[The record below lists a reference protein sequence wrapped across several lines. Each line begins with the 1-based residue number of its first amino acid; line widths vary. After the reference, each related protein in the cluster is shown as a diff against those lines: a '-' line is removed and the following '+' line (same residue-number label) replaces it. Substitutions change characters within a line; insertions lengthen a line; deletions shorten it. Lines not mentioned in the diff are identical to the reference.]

1 MEIIP
6 PKNVDLDMN
15 SNVYKESG
23 YWQAGGNK
31 AGRGTDLGAEFVDLY
46 DSESPELSATVRS
59 VSLHLE
65 QCLRAAKKAHLS
77 CGEVLLP
84 PDLLTRVARDIIRM
98 AETEPCGLRGGL
110 ILINFENGS
119 SASGQNKLTSS
130 SPSSNSHQQRKDLH
144 SSNSSLNSTSSS
156 GSSDSGSTASSQGSS
171 SASVI
176 SNKNARNIGRVR
188 WDAQT
193 VTTFELHLTLREDPT
208 PWYSRLPQILRNLTK
223 GGTIVVSP
231 AYTIAKKKLYRSH

>member
-1 MEIIP
+1 MQIWHLAPTSTNDAYIF
-6 PKNVDLDMN
+6 LI
-15 SNVYKESG
+15 SESG
-23 YWQAGGNK
+23 YWSATKPGKGN
-31 AGRGTDLGAEFVDLY
+31 DLGAGLDFY

-65 QCLRAAKKAHLS
+65 QCLRAAKKVHLG

-98 AETEPCGLRGGL
+98 AETEPCGIRGAL
-110 ILINFENGS
+110 ILINFDNGNSNSSGQKSS
-119 SASGQNKLTSS
+119 SASANANHRT
-130 SPSSNSHQQRKDLH
+130 HRKDLH

-156 GSSDSGSTASSQGSS
+156 GSSDSGSTASSQGSI
-171 SASVI
+171 ASI
-176 SNKNARNIGRVR
+176 NARNIGRVR

-208 PWYSRLPQILRNLTK
+208 PWYSRLPQILR
-223 GGTIVVSP
+223 
-231 AYTIAKKKLYRSH
+231 

>member
-1 MEIIP
+1 MAVFVLE
-6 PKNVDLDMN
+6 N
-15 SNVYKESG
+15 G
-23 YWQAGGNK
+23 YWPSK
-31 AGRGTDLGAEFVDLY
+31 AGNRNDHGAGLDLY

-119 SASGQNKLTSS
+119 NSSGQNSLTSS
-130 SPSSNSHQQRKDLH
+130 NNSHRKDLH

-156 GSSDSGSTASSQGSS
+156 GSSDSGSTASSQGSTS
-171 SASVI
+171 
-176 SNKNARNIGRVR
+176 NARNIGRVR

-193 VTTFELHLTLREDPT
+193 VTTFELHLTLREDLA

-223 GGTIVVSP
+223 GGTVVVSP

>member
-1 MEIIP
+1 MQFTII
-6 PKNVDLDMN
+6 NGSVFF
-15 SNVYKESG
+15 SISESG
-23 YWQAGGNK
+23 YWSATQSGKGN
-31 AGRGTDLGAEFVDLY
+31 DLGAGLDLY

-65 QCLRAAKKAHLS
+65 QCLRAAKKVHLG

-98 AETEPCGLRGGL
+98 AETEPCGIRGAL
-110 ILINFENGS
+110 ILINFDNGNTNS
-119 SASGQNKLTSS
+119 SGQNSAS
-130 SPSSNSHQQRKDLH
+130 ANANHRKDLH

-156 GSSDSGSTASSQGSS
+156 GSSDSGSTASSQGSVT
-171 SASVI
+171 SV
-176 SNKNARNIGRVR
+176 NARNIGRVR

-208 PWYSRLPQILRNLTK
+208 PWYSRLPQILR
-223 GGTIVVSP
+223 
-231 AYTIAKKKLYRSH
+231 